1 MPNVAAVRLTYNP
14 KVLWFDP
21 NGVEFRA
28 GDALIVRTERGLE
41 YGIADEDL
49 KEVDKKAIE
58 NLKCALKPVERKATV
73 EDQLAWKEM
82 QAKAEEALPVFK
94 QMVAEQKLDMH
105 PVTVEFLFDG
115 DKAVFYFEAEDRV
128 DFRELVR
135 VLAARFHVRIDMR
148 QIGVRD
154 EGSHRGRSGPLR
166 PGAVLQAA
174 GRRIQS
180 RFHPHGER
188 PGPFAQ
194 PSEDFGRVRPLDVL
208 FALRGRH
215 V

>member
-21 NGVEFRA
+21 NGVEFAA

-49 KEVDKKAIE
+49 KKVEQKAL
-58 NLKCALKPVERKATV
+58 NALKCALKPVVRKATP
-73 EDQLAWKEM
+73 EDAQVWKEM
-82 QAKAEEALPVFK
+82 QDKAAEALPVFK
-94 QMVAEQKLDMH
+94 QMVAEHKLDMH

-135 VLAARFHVRIDMR
+135 SLARAYRHAPDRRARR
-148 QIGVRD
+148 
-154 EGSHRGRSGPLR
+154 GSYRGRSRTLR
-166 PGAVLQAA
+166 PGTVLQAP
-174 GRRIQS
+174 GRRVQPGV
-180 RFHPHGER
+180 HPHGER
-188 PGPFAQ
+188 PGPLAQ
-194 PSEDFGRVRPLDVL
+194 SPEDLGRVRSPDVL
-208 FALRGRH
+208 PALRGGYL
-215 V
+215 